1 MPMRSLP
8 IALVLAAVTAGG
20 AALAQNAA
28 PNEPLTQNR
37 VRTES
42 FRAPIGTGQPLPPA
56 GTAASDEAPKRRLGA
71 PLPRAGAAAPEILT
85 DLSQLPA
92 PVARTRSRI
101 LDAARSGDLNKLL
114 TVMQMNETPPV
125 FSFGKERDPVAFWKA
140 AYPDSQGLEV
150 LAILITILE
159 TGYVHVDKGTP
170 QEMYMWPYFARLPIK
185 TLTSEQKVE
194 LFRIITGADYK
205 HMQASGAYVF
215 YRLGIAPDGV
225 WHFFVTGN

>member
-1 MPMRSLP
+1 MQFRALP
-8 IALVLAAVTAGG
+8 FALVVLAVLAAGES
-20 AALAQNAA
+20 LA
-28 PNEPLTQNR
+28 QNR

-42 FRAPIGTGQPLPPA
+42 FRAPVSPGQPLPPA
-56 GTAASDEAPKRRLGA
+56 GAVVPEEAAKRRPGA
-71 PLPRAGAAAPEILT
+71 PLPRAGAETPEILT

-92 PVARTRSRI
+92 PVARTRTRI

-150 LAILITILE
+150 LSILITILE

-170 QEMYMWPYFARLPIK
+170 QEMYVWPYFAQYPI
-185 TLTSEQKVE
+185 TELTPAQTIE
-194 LFRIITGADYK
+194 LFKIVTSFEYNEMK
-205 HMQASGAYVF
+205 EFGAYNF
-215 YRLGIAPDGV
+215 YRVGIGPDGT
-225 WHFFVTGN
+225 WHFFVAGD

>member
-1 MPMRSLP
+1 MFLRAFPF
-8 IALVLAAVTAGG
+8 AVVVLAVLTAGG
-20 AALAQNAA
+20 DALAQNVA
-28 PNEPLTQNR
+28 QNR

-42 FRAPIGTGQPLPPA
+42 FRAPVSPGQPLPPA
-56 GTAASDEAPKRRLGA
+56 GTVAPDETPKRRPGA
-71 PLPRAGAAAPEILT
+71 PLPRAGAEAPEILT

-92 PVARTRSRI
+92 PVARTRTRI

-140 AYPDSQGLEV
+140 AYPDSYGIEV
-150 LAILITILE
+150 LSTLISILE

-185 TLTSEQKVE
+185 TLTVDQKVE
-194 LFRIITGADYK
+194 LFRIITGSDYK
-205 HMQASGAYVF
+205 NMQESGAYVF

-225 WHFFVTGN
+225 WHFFVSGN